1 MPGKKIPPGKK
12 LLQELGVKKKE
23 GSQLDALIES
33 FAEDGI
39 DQDRIDVLIDAL
51 ENQWQI
57 GRNVGQE
64 NGFSEG

>member
-1 MPGKKIPPGKK
+1 M
-12 LLQELGVKKKE
+12 
-23 GSQLDALIES
+23 DALIES